1 MFRLRHIKTIGSVR
15 PSSQY
20 LIRKMLEKIDFANAR
35 VIVELGIGDGCVTLE
50 ILKRMRPDATL
61 ICFEIHQEFI
71 DHVRQTIHDDRFVL
85 IEDSAELLSKVLH
98 DRGHNAADA
107 VISSLPLAIIPT
119 AVVRSILTQARDML
133 KPGGYYMQ
141 YQYSLK
147 SFGVLKQLFRKVSRR
162 YEVRNVP
169 PAVIYACLP

>member
-15 PSSQY
+15 PSSRY
-20 LIRKMLEKIDFANAR
+20 LIRKMLEKIDFVNAK

-71 DHVRQTIHDDRFVL
+71 DHVRQTIKDDRFVL

-98 DRGHNAADA
+98 DRGHSAADA
-107 VISSLPLAIIPT
+107 VISSLPLAIIPMS
-119 AVVRSILTQARDML
+119 VVRSILTQARDML